1 MAELFKFDVMDALG
15 SLDELDDEL
24 DYDFSITEKH
34 VDSIEKFNDLLL
46 APYLEKDK
54 LIFYRGERINSLR
67 RPLIPT
73 LFRDKGSLMDLKEK
87 YVDITSDYLLDFYKS
102 YGEYYNLFQSVFGYA
117 EKYHMYDIC
126 AFSQHYIGCSPL
138 IDLSKSIYVAL
149 SFGLKGK
156 TEFTDD
162 PILYTIEIGDPEN
175 YTQDRV
181 TAECWLHDYN
191 VRIYNLDKNDKGK
204 IHVERTSPEARLID
218 IANNDRMKFQQGVFL
233 LLDNF
238 NLVNKLYLTRKVR
251 SSVNISKY
259 ILSKEI
265 CPELT
270 ALVRKEA
277 PWYDFAN
284 LLDIESGIRIAIESN
299 RSDL

>member
-1 MAELFKFDVMDALG
+1 MDKLLNFDEIDAL
-15 SLDELDDEL
+15 DALDDEL
-24 DYDFSITEKH
+24 DYDFSITEKRIN
-34 VDSIEKFNDLLL
+34 SLEKFNDFLLE
-46 APYLEKDK
+46 PYLKKDK

-73 LFRDKGSLMDLKEK
+73 LFRDKSALMDLDKPF
-87 YVDITSDYLLDFYKS
+87 VDITSDYLLDFYKS
-102 YGEYYNLFQSVFGYA
+102 YGEYYNLFRSTFGYA
-117 EKYHMYDIC
+117 ERYHMYDLC

-138 IDLSKSIYVAL
+138 IDLTKSIYVAL

-156 TEFTDD
+156 TKFTDD
-162 PILYTIEIGDPEN
+162 PILYTVEISDPIN
-175 YTQDRV
+175 YTKDRV

-191 VRIYNLDKNDKGK
+191 VRVYNLKKDSPNRQK
-204 IHVERTSPEARLID
+204 IERTSPEARLID

-238 NLVNKLYLTRKVR
+238 NLVNKLYLTKKVR
-251 SSVNISKY
+251 SSVNIKKY
-259 ILSKEI
+259 ILDKEI

-270 ALVRKEA
+270 ALVRKNA
-277 PWYDFAN
+277 PWYDFTN
-284 LLDIESGIRIAIESN
+284 LLDIESGIRMAIEFN